1 MTSEEIKQHYSM
13 REVVESYGIH
23 INRAGFCSCPFHQG
37 DRTPS
42 LKIYPK
48 DFHCH
53 ACGENGDIFSFVQ
66 LMDGCDFKTAFK
78 KLGGAYETK
87 SAYQHKL
94 AQYAMRKQKE
104 TATRRMQQERAR
116 KNALLRDINMQKI
129 FKALFPVFSDEWC
142 DAVNRLEYDLYLLDE
157 MFRR

>member
-1 MTSEEIKQHYSM
+1 MTSNEIKQQYSM

-42 LKIYPK
+42 LKVYPK

-53 ACGENGDIFSFVQ
+53 ACGANGDIFEFIQ
-66 LMDGCDFKTAFK
+66 RMDHCDFKTAFK
-78 KLGGAYETK
+78 KLGGAYEVK
-87 SAYQHKL
+87 SEYQHKL

-104 TATRRMQQERAR
+104 TETRRRQQAIAK
-116 KNALLRDINMQKI
+116 KNAILQDIKMQKI

-142 DAVNRLEYDLYLLDE
+142 DAVNSLEYDFYLLDK
-157 MFRR
+157 MYRR